1 MKFFLGAICIFFNLT
16 NAWAIACAD
25 TVNVN
30 QVLVVYKPLSPK
42 NANAFLVN
50 HLKSNYNDLSLS
62 DYLTKSSTL
71 SFKNYGAGGSS
82 TISLRGTNASHTKVL
97 WNGLSIG
104 SSMLGLLDFST
115 IPSNSSDLIEIQYG
129 GATAAYGTA
138 AMGGVIILNTSNPFE
153 NKRTIISLSQTFS
166 SIASSTTQLHL
177 KFGRKKIRSIFTINY
192 QNNQN
197 NYSFKNYTQFNL
209 PIQNQINA
217 ETKSGG
223 IMHQLYYQV
232 NSNSLFTLHSW
243 YQESDRNIGPPIFNR
258 NQTAYQLD
266 YSIRN
271 IASYS
276 TIKNSFHRF
285 KWSLGHNREYIRY
298 VNRVKVGSTNLVLL
312 NSKST
317 FDALNFEFN
326 YARNLEHRNES
337 LSFSSV
343 YEGASIA
350 DYGKYRFR
358 IRNALALNEEFLLKR
373 NWTLDFINRY
383 EYALNKNLF
392 ASQIAFNKKNLLQK
406 DITLRFGLSKNYN
419 LPTLNDLYWQP
430 GGNPNLLAEQGLEAD
445 VNVKYQIK
453 SASISLNAYHGIINH
468 WILWQPAAIEN
479 GVWTPQNLRQVQLYG
494 IELIAHF
501 AKQIGAY
508 HLLAN
513 YNFSINHAVNL
524 KAMSLNDQSVGKQL
538 IYVPINKSSFML
550 QVNRQ
555 NTWLQYAFNY
565 NGFRYTSSDN
575 KQFLPAYLLHD
586 LALGHSF
593 LHQAKQY
600 RILFRVENILNKTVE
615 SIPFRPLPGR
625 VYSINL
631 QLNLN
636 K

>member
-1 MKFFLGAICIFFNLT
+1 MKYLLGAICIFFTFNH
-16 NAWAIACAD
+16 AWAVHCTD

-30 QVLVVYKPLSPK
+30 QVLVVYKPISTK
-42 NANAFLVN
+42 NANAFFVN
-50 HLKSNYNDLSLS
+50 YLKSNYNDLALS
-62 DYLTKSSTL
+62 EYLTKASTL
-71 SFKNYGAGGSS
+71 TFKNYGAGGSS
-82 TISLRGTNASHTKVL
+82 TISFRGTNASHTKVL
-97 WNGLSIG
+97 WNGLNIG

-138 AMGGVIILNTSNPFE
+138 AMGGVILLNTNNPFA
-153 NKRTIISLSQTFS
+153 NKNTIISFTQTFS
-166 SIASSTTQLHL
+166 SIDAMSSQVYL
-177 KFGRKKIRSIFTINY
+177 KFGKKKIRSLLTLNY

-197 NYSFKNYTQFNL
+197 NYSFKNYTQFNS
-209 PIQNQINA
+209 PTQNQINA

-223 IMHQLYYQV
+223 IIHQLYYQV
-232 NSNSLFTLHSW
+232 NANSQFSLHTW

-266 YSIRN
+266 HSIRN

-276 TIKNSFHRF
+276 TIKNSLHRF

-298 VNRVKVGSTNLVLL
+298 VNRVKVGSNNLELL

-326 YARNLEHRNES
+326 YAKNLEHRNES
-337 LSFSSV
+337 WSISSV

-350 DYGKYRFR
+350 DYGKFQYRF
-358 IRNALALNEEFLLKR
+358 RNALALNEEFLFKR
-373 NWTLDFINRY
+373 NWTLDFINRL
-383 EYALNKNLF
+383 ERALNKNLF
-392 ASQIAFNKKNLLQK
+392 ASQMAFNKKNLLQK
-406 DITLRFGLSKNYN
+406 DITLRFGIGKNYN

-430 GGNPNLLAEQGLEAD
+430 GGNPNLLAEQGLEAN
-445 VNVKYQIK
+445 VNLKYQHK
-453 SASISLNAYHGIINH
+453 SASISLNAYDGIINH

-479 GVWTPQNLRQVQLYG
+479 GTWTPQNLRQVHLYG
-494 IELIAHF
+494 LELMANITH
-501 AKQIGAY
+501 QIGSY
-508 HLLAN
+508 HFQAN
-513 YNFSINHAVNL
+513 YNFSINHAINN

-538 IYVPINKSSFML
+538 IYVPINKSNLML
-550 QVNRQ
+550 QVNHRS
-555 NTWLQYAFNY
+555 TWLQYGFLY

-586 LALGHSF
+586 FALGHLF
-593 LHQAKQY
+593 FHQEKQY
-600 RILFRVENILNKTVE
+600 RILFRIENILNKTVE

>member
-1 MKFFLGAICIFFNLT
+1 
-16 NAWAIACAD
+16 
-25 TVNVN
+25 
-30 QVLVVYKPLSPK
+30 
-42 NANAFLVN
+42 
-50 HLKSNYNDLSLS
+50 
-62 DYLTKSSTL
+62 
-71 SFKNYGAGGSS
+71 
-82 TISLRGTNASHTKVL
+82 
-97 WNGLSIG
+97 
-104 SSMLGLLDFST
+104 
-115 IPSNSSDLIEIQYG
+115 
-129 GATAAYGTA
+129 
-138 AMGGVIILNTSNPFE
+138 
-153 NKRTIISLSQTFS
+153 
-166 SIASSTTQLHL
+166 
-177 KFGRKKIRSIFTINY
+177 
-192 QNNQN
+192 
-197 NYSFKNYTQFNL
+197 
-209 PIQNQINA
+209 
-217 ETKSGG
+217 
-223 IMHQLYYQV
+223 
-232 NSNSLFTLHSW
+232 
-243 YQESDRNIGPPIFNR
+243 
-258 NQTAYQLD
+258 
-266 YSIRN
+266 
-271 IASYS
+271 
-276 TIKNSFHRF
+276 
-285 KWSLGHNREYIRY
+285 
-298 VNRVKVGSTNLVLL
+298 VGSTNLVLL

-326 YARNLEHRNES
+326 YARNLENRNES

-350 DYGKYRFR
+350 DYGKYQYR
-358 IRNALALNEEFLLKR
+358 IRNALALNEEFLFKR

-445 VNVKYQIK
+445 VNVKYQMK

-494 IELIAHF
+494 IEMIAHF
-501 AKQIGAY
+501 TKQIGAY
-508 HLLAN
+508 YLLAN

-625 VYSINL
+625 VYSVNL